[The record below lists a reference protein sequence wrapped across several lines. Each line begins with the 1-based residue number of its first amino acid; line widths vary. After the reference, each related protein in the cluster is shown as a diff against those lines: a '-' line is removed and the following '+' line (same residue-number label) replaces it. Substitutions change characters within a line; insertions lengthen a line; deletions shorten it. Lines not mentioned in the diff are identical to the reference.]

1 VEKNTAEGVFPML
14 SFFSF
19 FLTAVILLSLLS
31 TVFYSYRSRTQADAF
46 KRGILSSKMNISM
59 GFMLVAMAMLQIF
72 LFEANNMRTV
82 LGIIFLLLGLFNFFS
97 GARNLMHYRS
107 RKQ

>member
-1 VEKNTAEGVFPML
+1 ML
-14 SFFSF
+14 SYFSF
-19 FLTAVILLSLLS
+19 FLTTVILLSLLA
-31 TVFYSYRSRTQADAF
+31 TVFYSYRSRLQTDAF
-46 KRGILSSKMNISM
+46 KKGVLSSKMNISM
-59 GFMLVAMAMLQIF
+59 GFMLVSMALLQIF